1 MLNTAIVRITQLIA
15 LLFFTATVM
24 VYAAGLLL
32 VPLAVLKLL
41 ITVLGTILGGVLATI
56 VSIPALIWLGYQVYK
71 VPGLVDIVLDA
82 GWALVKL
89 GADVFRRLDALAK
102 TGKTENP
109 AANI

>member
-32 VPLAVLKLL
+32 VPLAVLKLMV
-41 ITVLGTILGGVLATI
+41 TVLSVILGGVLATI
-56 VSIPALIWLGYQVYK
+56 VAIPGLVWLGYRVYK

-89 GADVFRRLDALAK
+89 GADVFRRLDVLAK

-109 AANI
+109 VANT

>member
-1 MLNTAIVRITQLIA
+1 MLNSAIVRITQIIA

-41 ITVLGTILGGVLATI
+41 ITLLSPIVGGVLATI
-56 VSIPALIWLGYQVYK
+56 VSIPALIWLGYRVYK
-71 VPGLVDIVLDA
+71 VPGLVDVVLDA
-82 GWALVKL
+82 GWSLVKL

-102 TGKTENP
+102 TSKNQST
-109 AANI
+109 AANV

>member
-1 MLNTAIVRITQLIA
+1 MLNSAIVRITQLIA

-41 ITVLGTILGGVLATI
+41 VTVLSTILGGVLATI
-56 VSIPALIWLGYQVYK
+56 VGIPALIWLAYRVYQ
-71 VPGLVDIVLDA
+71 VPGLVDVVLDA

-89 GADVFRRLDALAK
+89 GADVFRRFETLAK
-102 TGKTENP
+102 TGKSQSN
-109 AANI
+109 AANV